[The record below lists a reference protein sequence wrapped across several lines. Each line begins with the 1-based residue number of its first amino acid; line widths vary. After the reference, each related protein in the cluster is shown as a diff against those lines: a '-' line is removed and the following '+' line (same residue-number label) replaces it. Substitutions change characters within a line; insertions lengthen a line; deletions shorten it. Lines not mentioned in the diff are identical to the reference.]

1 MKRFFTLLSLVLF
14 SLTIFAADGDV
25 KKTTVDGIEW
35 TYTITSEE
43 NKICQVGSNVE
54 NEEMA
59 IDASV
64 SGAISIPE
72 SFDGYTVTSIAVKAF
87 KNCGELTKVT
97 IPDGVTIINTDAFSG
112 CTKLSEIIF
121 PSYLVDINQNV
132 FDDTPWY
139 ANQSNGPLYIN
150 NLLYTYKGEMPVNTV
165 INVPEGCTSISNMA
179 FASQGNLTGIEFPAS
194 LERIGYQSFLSS
206 GIKEITIPANC
217 EMVYMRAFK
226 DCGSLGEVTF
236 LGKTGLGAGV
246 FSKCPNLKKITVN
259 STEPV
264 NVNANAFYYRVED
277 GNDNS
282 VYERATLYVPKGS
295 KEAYQAV
302 TPWSEFKKIE
312 EISVPVGSIAINE
325 ETFPDANF
333 RALVEASDIDINQ
346 DGNLSEEEIAAVKVL
361 NADDK
366 SIESLKGIEYFTSLQ
381 QLRCSRNQLKEL
393 DITKNTALTWLN
405 CTNNQLTELDV
416 SNNILLTGINCWTN
430 QLTSLDVSKNTKLT
444 SLYCYE
450 NQFSSLD
457 VSNNTELT
465 ALNCSKNQITS
476 LDVSK
481 NTTLTGLYCYENQL
495 KELDITQNTAL
506 QNLWC
511 NNNQLTTLDVSKN
524 TGITDL
530 YCEDNQLTTLDVSNN
545 IALQTLSCYR
555 NQLTALDVSKNTSL
569 SVLYC
574 YDNQLTSIDVSNNTL
589 LEQLRVNDNLLKT
602 LDVTKNTALKRLH
615 CYRNQLT
622 ALDVSEN
629 IKLNHLYCYENQLTA
644 LDISKNTKLTNI
656 LCNGNQLSTLDA
668 SNNAALTYLTVM
680 GNQIKGEGMDV
691 LVNSLPTVTEGTFLV
706 MDNAGYYTE
715 NNICTKAQVA
725 IAKEKGWKVLAYT
738 GESGENSY
746 VNYEGSV
753 LESYV
758 DINAVTFPDEH
769 FREYVTK
776 YIDKNN
782 DGILSPEECAAVK
795 RLFEYGTTHWTDIS
809 DVKGIEYFTELET
822 LDLHATRVASLDL
835 SKNTALKTLRIKD
848 DYGNCYLESLDISKN
863 VALEILDVSTTKL
876 TSLDISHLKNL
887 KELYCRGLKLGTLD
901 ISNNMSLEVL
911 ECGSN
916 ELTSLDVSNH
926 LSLKKLSCNHNKL
939 TSLDVSKLTAL
950 TRLECHNN
958 QLTSLDV
965 SNNLAL
971 DTLSCGGNNLGVLD
985 VSKLTELKYLSCYF
999 CGLTDLDLSNNA
1011 KLEILYCIDNPLT
1024 KLDLSKNPELRT
1036 LECYGEKISETEV
1049 YQLSSLDVTSNTKL
1063 EVLRC
1068 NNNLFTTLDVTKNT
1082 ALVRL
1087 DCSNNQLTALDVS
1100 KNANLQSLYCYG
1112 NQLTSLDVSNNT
1124 ALQYL
1129 FCYDNQLTSIDISKN
1144 VNIRSF
1150 DCSINQIEHL
1160 DVSANEKLYSVV
1172 CEQNKM
1178 KSLKVSPNTNSIRCA
1193 RNAFRGAAMDS
1204 LISNLPVV
1212 SNGEIYIIDI
1222 LYAEEK
1228 NVCTKAQVAALKEKG
1243 WTARVRHP
1251 MGTYYVGDIYEGC
1264 DPQTLD
1270 PLENG
1275 DNVNIGDEINSGTN
1289 LDGNV
1294 VGNIL
1299 YNISSGNG
1307 EFNPEEGCIVVS
1319 KPVSDETMN
1328 NLEGKDIFGEDF
1340 KDQYTGIVLKVAEGK
1355 GQVKVEAQT
1364 TGNMVLKVKIGNNE
1378 PIEMELNGKL
1388 TMKVPYNV
1396 SEETL
1401 VYIYGST
1408 KAAQAKRKGM
1418 GVTNTESG
1426 TLKIFGIEVTREGT
1440 GIQDAVLENETQDVY
1455 SLSGQKVRSQAKDLK
1470 GLPAGVYIVGGKK
1483 IFVK

>member
-1 MKRFFTLLSLVLF
+1 MKRIFTLLALVFF

-112 CTKLSEIIF
+112 CTKLLEIIF

-139 ANQSNGPLYIN
+139 ANQPDGPLYIN
-150 NLLYTYKGEMPVNTV
+150 NLLYTYKGEMPENTV
-165 INVPEGCTSISNMA
+165 INVQEGCTSISNMA
-179 FASQGNLTGIEFPAS
+179 FASQGNLTGIELPAS

-217 EMVYMRAFK
+217 EMAYMRAFK
-226 DCGSLGEVTF
+226 DCGSLEEVTF

-246 FSKCPNLKKITVN
+246 FSKCPNLKTITVK
-259 STEPV
+259 STEPA

-325 ETFPDANF
+325 ENFPDANF

-405 CTNNQLTELDV
+405 CTNNQLTELDI

-430 QLTSLDVSKNTKLT
+430 QLTSLAVRKNTKLT

-481 NTTLTGLYCYENQL
+481 NTALTGLYCYENQL

-511 NNNQLTTLDVSKN
+511 NNNQLTTLNVSKN

-615 CYRNQLT
+615 CYR
-622 ALDVSEN
+622 
-629 IKLNHLYCYENQLTA
+629 NQLTA

-1011 KLEILYCIDNPLT
+1011 KLEILYCIDNPLA

-1251 MGTYYVGDIYEGC
+1251 MGTYYVGDIYEGS

-1275 DNVNIGDEINSGTN
+1275 DNVNIGNDINSDTN

-1294 VGNIL
+1294 VNNVL
-1299 YNISSGNG
+1299 YNISNDNG
-1307 EFNPEEGCIVVS
+1307 SYDATEGCLVINKS
-1319 KPVSDETMN
+1319 TSDDTMSA
-1328 NLEGKDIFGEDF
+1328 LEGKDIFGEDF
-1340 KDQYTGIVLKVAEGK
+1340 LGQFTGVVFKIAEGS
-1355 GQVKVEAQT
+1355 GTVKVQAES
-1364 TGNMVLKVKIGNNE
+1364 TGTMLLKVKIGSNA
-1378 PIEMELNGKL
+1378 PVTMELEGKL
-1388 TMKVPYNV
+1388 KVSFGYDV
-1396 SEETL
+1396 TEETN
-1401 VYIYGST
+1401 VYIYAGTPSS
-1408 KAAQAKRKGM
+1408 QAKGMRKANGD
-1418 GVTNTESG
+1418 SG
-1426 TLKIFGIEVTREGT
+1426 NALKIYGIEIVRT
-1440 GIQDAVLENETQDVY
+1440 GPSGIDDVSYDDGLQDVY

-1483 IFVK
+1483 IIVK